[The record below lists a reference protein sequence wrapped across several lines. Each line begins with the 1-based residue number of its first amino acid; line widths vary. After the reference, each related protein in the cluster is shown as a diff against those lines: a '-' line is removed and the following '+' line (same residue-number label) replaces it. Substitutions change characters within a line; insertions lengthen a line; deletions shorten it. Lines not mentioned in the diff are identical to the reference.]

1 MAAATFALN
10 PVTLAIRPLSI
21 PAPGKC
27 SRMEAL
33 ALADR
38 PVHLDRWELPDNR
51 DPRDQR
57 DPRVRPDLQDR
68 LAED

>member
-1 MAAATFALN
+1 
-10 PVTLAIRPLSI
+10 
-21 PAPGKC
+21 
-27 SRMEAL
+27 MEAL